1 MDEVFGVLLRKLYE
15 ADEDMGYLEE
25 LEVEKLIEF
34 VIVGHM
40 GMMVGVVWSRRCGMR
55 TRRRI

>member
-1 MDEVFGVLLRKLYE
+1 MLRTLYE

-40 GMMVGVVWSRRCGMR
+40 GMMVGVLGNLKSMMNLNGNM
-55 TRRRI
+55 